1 MKKLTIFFFT
11 VLIATQ
17 VEADFNFALHTDSHP
32 WAREDPKG
40 AQEEIDTLI
49 KIIDGSVN
57 LEAFEPKDIKGLAG
71 WVKAH
76 TEGGGNT

>member
-49 KIIDGSVN
+49 KIIRPYNDLLVSCSW
-57 LEAFEPKDIKGLAG
+57 FMIKS
-71 WVKAH
+71 
-76 TEGGGNT
+76 EEIS